1 MRLIKRSKGE
11 RKITKMSDEV
21 TLEELKESLTEWT
34 KKLKLV
40 CETFSGA
47 SIEECIAILKA
58 VKAAAK
64 EKKEDEK
71 PSMGF
76 GSKGTKV

>member
-1 MRLIKRSKGE
+1 VRSTKQNKGE
-11 RKITKMSDEV
+11 RKITKMSDKL
-21 TLEELKESLTEWT
+21 TTQELQEALTEWSE
-34 KKLKLV
+34 KFKLILDAY
-40 CETFSGA
+40 SGA

-58 VKAAAK
+58 VEEAAK

-76 GSKGTKV
+76 GSEGTKV